1 MRFIL
6 GEDLGRTNVYA
17 YYLIIKTGFVL
28 IISINPD
35 SEIDIR
41 KNKCNKLIDDT

>member
-1 MRFIL
+1 MI
-6 GEDLGRTNVYA
+6 GEDLGWTNVYA
-17 YYLIIKTGFVL
+17 YYLTIKTGFKL

-41 KNKCNKLIDDT
+41 KNKRNTLIDDT